1 MTISDMN
8 EFGGTWTQNK
18 LQILRGYLE
27 SYTTALKKQDF
38 NLVYVD
44 AFAGTGYINP
54 NSPDEK
60 QAQPVWGEELDEE
73 AREFFKG
80 STRLA
85 LEVADRP
92 FDKFLFIEQ
101 NRSFI
106 GALNA
111 LKEEFADR
119 EIQTWPG
126 DANDVLRLWCEVQS
140 ERLGTPW
147 WGERAVIFL
156 DPFATE
162 VEWTTVSAIAA
173 TKSVDVWI
181 LFPISAL
188 TRNLPTERLPY
199 PGNAT
204 MLDRVYGGA
213 EWRNLYRAVK
223 PPPTQLGMFE
233 EVRTSE
239 EQLIR
244 DEQRAIVEVYLDKLR
259 TIFPAVSQRPKWFYN
274 SRNSPLFAFMFAAAN
289 PGTGGK
295 IALDIAN
302 YLLDRW

>member
-223 PPPTQLGMFE
+223 PP
-233 EVRTSE
+233 
-239 EQLIR
+239 
-244 DEQRAIVEVYLDKLR
+244 
-259 TIFPAVSQRPKWFYN
+259 
-274 SRNSPLFAFMFAAAN
+274 
-289 PGTGGK
+289 
-295 IALDIAN
+295 
-302 YLLDRW
+302 